1 MGAMTNHPSYKHFTN
16 TALLDA
22 FEHLGGMA
30 FDSAAPYA
38 EIERRGLLN
47 LDLLSKRILFSHRE
61 ALRLHYD
68 PTTHVPVDSEAYLH
82 AVETAIDTYGPDGE
96 NPLHENLES
105 LTYKAGYARLLFLK
119 GDALSELRLYPEAMA
134 AFEESISIDSSSD
147 NEAVDRLAYL
157 YLALGKKDKLDQLA
171 LSFPT
176 NLAPLFAAAIYEDID
191 TENHQALVDAIFPRN
206 AYFLYFLLGFLRPI
220 HDLEISLLGRKERS
234 YLPSVEEAAYQFYA
248 LRLSFPFFEEALAS
262 LREKGKSLLP
272 GGEITFYAAAAIL
285 SFSVFF
291 DPEGKKRLTRDR
303 VIREMAPAKGTS
315 GVVIKLNGGE
325 GVKLGKEEIA
335 SSLDGLVRSRVLGMT
350 PSGVL
355 RYTAAADFLMGALL
369 PREIQDLL
377 NSERRGELGNPVPPA
392 NKA

>member
-1 MGAMTNHPSYKHFTN
+1 MPKNPSYKHFTN
-16 TALLDA
+16 AALLDA
-22 FEHLGGMA
+22 FERLGGMA

-61 ALRLHYD
+61 ALRLHCD

-82 AVETAIDTYGPDGE
+82 AVETTIETYGPDGE
-96 NPLHENLES
+96 NPLHENFES
-105 LTYKAGYARLLFLK
+105 LSYKAGYARLFFLK

-191 TENHQALVDAIFPRN
+191 TENHQAIVDAIFPRN

-220 HDLEISLLGRKERS
+220 PDLEASLLGRKERA

-262 LREKGKSLLP
+262 LREKGKGLLP
-272 GGEITFYAAAAIL
+272 GGEIAFYALAAVL
-285 SFSVFF
+285 SFYVFF
-291 DPEGKKRLTRDR
+291 DQGGKKRLTRDR
-303 VIREMAPAKGTS
+303 LLREMAPDSGTS
-315 GVVIKLNGGE
+315 GVVIKLNGGA
-325 GVKLGKEEIA
+325 GVKLGKEDIA
-335 SSLDGLVRSRVLGMT
+335 SSLDALVRSRAFTMT

-369 PREIQDLL
+369 PRELQDLL
-377 NSERRGELGNPVPPA
+377 NSGRRNEVTNPLPA
-392 NKA
+392 SNKA